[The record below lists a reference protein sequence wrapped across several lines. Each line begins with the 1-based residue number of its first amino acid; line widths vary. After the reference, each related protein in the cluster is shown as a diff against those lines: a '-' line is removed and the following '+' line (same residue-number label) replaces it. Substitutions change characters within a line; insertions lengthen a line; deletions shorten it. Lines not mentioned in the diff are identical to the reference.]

1 VKLWFTNTVCVLLA
15 FGASAQE
22 IRRATDD
29 APTVKVTPLQLD
41 FGTQPV
47 GKKSSPQTV
56 TLTNAGATPVTITD
70 IIPSGIDFGETHNC
84 GATLPPGAEC
94 TINITF
100 TPAIAGSRLGALVIL
115 DSVPGSPA
123 RVALTGIGEETGEE
137 K

>member
-1 VKLWFTNTVCVLLA
+1 MKIWFAHVVCVLLA
-15 FGASAQE
+15 FGAGAQE
-22 IRRATDD
+22 IHRPADD

-41 FGTQPV
+41 FGAQPV
-47 GKKSSPQTV
+47 GKTSSPRTV

-94 TINITF
+94 TINIF